1 MLSNKHKYTLLRIS
15 RLLLSP
21 FYTLLS
27 FFLKQNNNVV
37 VTAQFNEE
45 YSDNAKALFE
55 ILAKHADYKDRVYF
69 VINDS
74 VKREHLNSRY
84 PNKFISNSNFKDAL
98 FILRARYWFCSALEL
113 PLATF
118 LQRHRRQVI
127 HLGHGMLVKKIGLI
141 ETKVSWYK
149 KLYYALVNSSFTYTI
164 ATTPFCQ
171 KDIAT
176 GFGVPLNRVLLTPQP
191 KTSQIAF
198 PIQIEN
204 KTLANQE
211 LIHVL
216 YAPTWRPYA
225 AVELFPFADFELN
238 EFASFLVENTIHIWL
253 RVHPRFEQDIDPAL
267 LACDNIHLFSAKE
280 YSEVNSYLSYF
291 DALITDYSSIYYD
304 YLTLERPVLFFDY
317 DFDTYNEVVGVID
330 DYEQVKSTETTVS
343 AGQFNQQLMSISDG
357 SFDLTRI
364 REINKLANYPIANKD
379 IAKVVLEKLKLN

>member
-27 FFLKQNNNVV
+27 FFLKQNNNIV

-55 ILAKHADYKDRVYF
+55 ILAEHADFKDRVYF

-141 ETKVSWYK
+141 ESQVSWYK
-149 KLYYALVNSSFTYTI
+149 KFYYALVGSSFSYTI
-164 ATTPFCQ
+164 ATTPFCRE
-171 KDIAT
+171 DISA
-176 GFGVPLNRVLLTPQP
+176 GFGIPQDRVLLTPQP
-191 KTSQIAF
+191 KTYQVDQ
-198 PIQIEN
+198 PELVNN
-204 KTLANQE
+204 KILTDSSSTH
-211 LIHVL
+211 IL

-225 AVELFPFADFELN
+225 EVDLFPFFDFVLSD
-238 EFASFLVENTIHIWL
+238 FSRFLKSNNIHVWL
-253 RVHPRFEQDIDPAL
+253 RLHPRFEHNIAPEILSSQ
-267 LACDNIHLFSAKE
+267 NIHLFSAKE
-280 YSEVNSYLSYF
+280 YSEINAYLSYF

-304 YLTLERPVLFFDY
+304 FLTLERPVLFFDY
-317 DFDTYNEVVGVID
+317 DLDKYNSLVGVID
-330 DYEQVKSTETTVS
+330 NYEAIKAAETTAS
-343 AGQFNQQLMSISDG
+343 TAGFMEQLLSIKTG
-357 SFDLTRI
+357 GYDLSRI
-364 REINKLANYPIANKD
+364 KEINQLVNYPISNDKIANF
-379 IAKVVLEKLKLN
+379 VLTQFEL

>member
-1 MLSNKHKYTLLRIS
+1 MLSNKHKYTLLRVS
-15 RLLLSP
+15 RLLLAPLYS
-21 FYTLLS
+21 LLAL
-27 FFLKQNNNVV
+27 FIKKNNNIVI
-37 VTAQFNEE
+37 TASLNMEF
-45 YSDNAKALFE
+45 SDNAKALFDMLNHRE
-55 ILAKHADYKDRVYF
+55 EFKDRVYF
-69 VINDS
+69 VINDEQ
-74 VKREHLNSRY
+74 KRQELNRKY
-84 PNKFISNSNFKDAL
+84 PGKFISNLSFKEAF
-98 FILRARYWFCSALEL
+98 FILKARYWFCSAMEL

-118 LQRHRRQVI
+118 FQRHLRQVI
-127 HLGHGMLVKKIGLI
+127 HLGHGMLYKKIGLI

-149 KLYYALVNSSFTYTI
+149 KLYYALMNSSFTYTI

-171 KDIAT
+171 KDIAS

-253 RVHPRFEQDIDPAL
+253 RVHPRHEQDIDPAL
-267 LACDNIHLFSAKE
+267 LTCENIHLFSAKE

-317 DFDTYNEVVGVID
+317 DFDKYNEVVGVID

-343 AGQFNQQLMSISDG
+343 ADQFKQQLLSIKGG